1 MFEIFM
7 AVCALTLLECSDIT
21 VAYETL
27 PDDNWHAVAGYDDE
41 GNYYILV
48 DPKLKKKNEK
58 FMRQLMVHEIAHVIA
73 FDQDPS
79 NVTHYGPY
87 EAICEDLAQL
97 AGVSNRQTCKPY
109 SERPPYPWRDTRRE

>member
-48 DPKLKKKNEK
+48 NPNVKNHSDA
-58 FMRQLMVHEIAHVIA
+58 FMTRLMIHEIAHVIA
-73 FDQDPS
+73 FDQDPA

-87 EAICEDLAQL
+87 EEICKDLAAL
-97 AGVSNRQTCKPY
+97 VGVKNRNTCRPY
-109 SERPPYPWRDTRRE
+109 SRPPAYPWRSHRRE